1 MTLFC
6 ELFLAVL
13 LVVAGAFTLQLLVR
27 LMQILW
33 LFHKDNKGD

>member
-1 MTLFC
+1 MNPDL
-6 ELFLAVL
+6 ELALAFLI
-13 LVVAGAFTLQLLVR
+13 VVAGAFILQLLVR